1 MGDGIPLPTCLL
13 HRNVCMSH
21 PQNSSK
27 ANGGQG
33 RQASRQN
40 PDSSA
45 LDSGN
50 PDDIFSEKYAWV
62 AVGACGLASL
72 AFGPEESFKALGSS
86 THLMLFL
93 GLLTALSILL
103 VSLTYFRVTEL
114 FPKGGGGYAMAT
126 QLLGPRVGLVAGT
139 ALLVD
144 YVLMVALGISAS
156 THLMFSFLP
165 PYFYEYRVWVS
176 MALMLALMVFH
187 IQGRQLNLR
196 PFKYLFVAFLITH
209 LMVILVGFSDHF
221 QDIGGVV
228 KRSVDTT
235 RNDLSDLGWLP
246 VLAIFARGFFLGGG
260 TYTGIEAASDTV
272 QLSRYRQS
280 SENRRKMLAYVACA
294 LAFGAA
300 SLAMLYSLWEVNIE
314 PTMALNGVLFE
325 RVFTD
330 IGWDWPYVILGLLV
344 MLGLETA
351 VLLLAAHVAFVV
363 GPRVLSTMAIDSWLP
378 HQFRYLSN
386 RFVTKNG
393 ILLMGGFALLA
404 IYLSDANVDLLVVLF
419 SINVFIVFSLSMLG
433 LCVYWLKNRHEK
445 RFVKGFLS
453 ASLGFI
459 VSASILLGTVIT
471 QFFQGGWIT
480 MLITL
485 LLALTCLW
493 VRKHYRDTREKI
505 AKIDE
510 VFAMAQYGSAHSPP
524 DLIPDGNTA
533 VFIVGNSR
541 GGGLHALLW
550 VQRMFPN
557 HFQNFV
563 FMNARTVDSKAYG
576 GREALEAMRVDASV
590 SLNYFVNFCRS
601 HGMRAKSYL
610 SFGIDAVEELSRL
623 AKEVAE
629 QHPNAIFFTSKLV
642 FENEN
647 ILTRLLHNQAALELQ
662 RRLHNAGQQ
671 MVILPMRL

>member
-1 MGDGIPLPTCLL
+1 
-13 HRNVCMSH
+13 
-21 PQNSSK
+21 
-27 ANGGQG
+27 
-33 RQASRQN
+33 
-40 PDSSA
+40 
-45 LDSGN
+45 
-50 PDDIFSEKYAWV
+50 
-62 AVGACGLASL
+62 
-72 AFGPEESFKALGSS
+72 
-86 THLMLFL
+86 
-93 GLLTALSILL
+93 
-103 VSLTYFRVTEL
+103 
-114 FPKGGGGYAMAT
+114 
-126 QLLGPRVGLVAGT
+126 
-139 ALLVD
+139 
-144 YVLMVALGISAS
+144 
-156 THLMFSFLP
+156 
-165 PYFYEYRVWVS
+165 
-176 MALMLALMVFH
+176 
-187 IQGRQLNLR
+187 
-196 PFKYLFVAFLITH
+196 
-209 LMVILVGFSDHF
+209 
-221 QDIGGVV
+221 
-228 KRSVDTT
+228 
-235 RNDLSDLGWLP
+235 
-246 VLAIFARGFFLGGG
+246 
-260 TYTGIEAASDTV
+260 
-272 QLSRYRQS
+272 
-280 SENRRKMLAYVACA
+280 
-294 LAFGAA
+294 
-300 SLAMLYSLWEVNIE
+300 
-314 PTMALNGVLFE
+314 
-325 RVFTD
+325 
-330 IGWDWPYVILGLLV
+330 LGLLV

-351 VLLLAAHVAFVV
+351 VLLLAAHVAFAV

-393 ILLMGGFALLA
+393 IMLMGGLALLA

-453 ASLGFI
+453 ASLGFA
-459 VSASILLGTVIT
+459 VSASILLGTIIT

-480 MLITL
+480 MLITTVVVL
-485 LLALTCLW
+485 VCLW
-493 VRKHYRDTREKI
+493 VRNHYRETKEKI

-524 DLIPDGNTA
+524 ELIPEGNTA

-601 HGMRAKSYL
+601 HGLRAKSYL
-610 SFGIDAVEELSRL
+610 SFGTDAVEELTNL
-623 AKEVAE
+623 AKVVAE
-629 QHPNAIFFTSKLV
+629 NHPNAIFFTSKLV

>member
-1 MGDGIPLPTCLL
+1 
-13 HRNVCMSH
+13 MSQ
-21 PQNSSK
+21 PPKSGK
-27 ANGGQG
+27 ANATLGQQSAVP
-33 RQASRQN
+33 RSASTSLAADER
-40 PDSSA
+40 
-45 LDSGN
+45 
-50 PDDIFSEKYAWV
+50 DDIFSEKYAWV
-62 AVGACGLASL
+62 AVGACGLASV
-72 AFGPEESFKALGSS
+72 AFGPEESFKALGESR
-86 THLMLFL
+86 HLLLFL

-126 QLLGPRVGLVAGT
+126 NLLGPKVGLIAGA

-176 MALMLALMVFH
+176 MALMLALMNFH
-187 IQGRQLNLR
+187 IQGRHLNLK
-196 PFKYLFVAFLITH
+196 PFKYLFVAFLLTH
-209 LMVILVGFSDHF
+209 LVFILVGFSDHF

-228 KRSVDTT
+228 KRSIETT
-235 RNDLSDLGWLP
+235 ESDLSTLGWLP

-294 LAFGAA
+294 LAFAAA
-300 SLAMLYSLWEVNIE
+300 SLAALYSLWDVNLE

-330 IGWDWPYVILGLLV
+330 LGWDWPYVILGLLV

-351 VLLLAAHVAFVV
+351 VLLLAAHVAFAV

-393 ILLMGGFALLA
+393 IMLMGGLALVA

-445 RFVKGFLS
+445 RFIKGILS
-453 ASLGFI
+453 ASLGFA
-459 VSASILLGTVIT
+459 VSASILLGTIIT

-480 MLITL
+480 MLITTVVVL
-485 LLALTCLW
+485 VCLW
-493 VRKHYRDTREKI
+493 VRNHYRDTKEKI

-524 DLIPDGNTA
+524 ELIPEGNTA

-601 HGMRAKSYL
+601 HGLRAKSYL
-610 SFGIDAVEELSRL
+610 SFGTDAVEELTNL
-623 AKEVAE
+623 AKVVADN
-629 QHPNAIFFTSKLV
+629 HPNAIFFTSKLV

-647 ILTRLLHNQAALELQ
+647 ILTRFLHNQAALELQ

>member
-1 MGDGIPLPTCLL
+1 MNRMNFSKHDAPLSE
-13 HRNVCMSH
+13 R
-21 PQNSSK
+21 
-27 ANGGQG
+27 ANHEP
-33 RQASRQN
+33 R
-40 PDSSA
+40 
-45 LDSGN
+45 
-50 PDDIFSEKYAWV
+50 DIFSEQFAWV
-62 AVGACGLASL
+62 AVGACGLASVS
-72 AFGPEESFKALGSS
+72 FGPEQSFRALGGSD
-86 THLMLFL
+86 HLMLFL
-93 GLLTALSILL
+93 AVLTGVAILL

-126 QLLGPRVGLVAGT
+126 TLLGQRVGLLAGA

-165 PYFYEYRVWVS
+165 PFAYEYRVWVS
-176 MALMLALMVFH
+176 GALMIALMMYH

-196 PFKYLFVAFLITH
+196 PFKILFVLFLIAH
-209 LMVILVGFSDHF
+209 LVMILVGFSDHF
-221 QDIGGVV
+221 EDIDQVIKDSV
-228 KRSVDTT
+228 KATKDDVS
-235 RNDLSDLGWLP
+235 SMGWLA

-260 TYTGIEAASDTV
+260 TFTGVEAASDTV
-272 QLSRYRQS
+272 QQTRYRQS
-280 SENRRKMLAYVACA
+280 SENRRKMLVYVACA
-294 LAFGAA
+294 LAFAA
-300 SLAMLYSLWEVNIE
+300 SSLSVLYLLWGVRVE

-325 RVFTD
+325 RVFTTL
-330 IGWDWPYVILGLLV
+330 GWDWQYVILGLLV

-351 VLLLAAHVAFVV
+351 VLLLSAHVGFVM

-393 ILLMGGFALLA
+393 IVLMGGMAFLA
-404 IYLSDANVDLLVVLF
+404 IVLSRAQVDLLLVLF

-433 LCVYWLKNRHEK
+433 LCVYWLKNRNHP
-445 RFVKGFLS
+445 RFLKGVLS
-453 ASLGFI
+453 SALGFV
-459 VSASILLGTVIT
+459 VSVSILLGTIVT

-480 MLITL
+480 MLIT
-485 LLALTCLW
+485 AIVVAVCLQ
-493 VRKHYRDTREKI
+493 VKKHYRETKEKI

-510 VFAMAQYGSAHSPP
+510 VFALAQYGSEHSPP
-524 DLIPDGNTA
+524 EMIEHGNTA

-563 FMNARTVDSKAYG
+563 FMNAPTVDSKAYG

-590 SLNYFVNFCRS
+590 SLNYFVNFCKS
-601 HGMRAKSYL
+601 HGLRAKSYL
-610 SFGIDAVEELSRL
+610 AFGTDAVEELGKL
-623 AKEVAE
+623 AGQVA
-629 QHPNAIFFTSKLV
+629 QDHPNAIFFTSKLV
-642 FENEN
+642 FETEN
-647 ILTRLLHNQAALELQ
+647 IFTRLLHNQAALELQ

>member
-1 MGDGIPLPTCLL
+1 MDE
-13 HRNVCMSH
+13 
-21 PQNSSK
+21 PQVFSKIKSNSNTSRETSVGSIDSK
-27 ANGGQG
+27 VT
-33 RQASRQN
+33 
-40 PDSSA
+40 
-45 LDSGN
+45 
-50 PDDIFSEKYAWV
+50 DDIFSEKYAWV
-62 AVGACGLASL
+62 AVGSCGLASL
-72 AFGPEESFKALGSS
+72 AFGPEESFKALGDSH
-86 THLMLFL
+86 HLLLFL
-93 GLLTALSILL
+93 GLLTAFSILL

-126 QLLGPRVGLVAGT
+126 HLLGPRVGLVAGA

-144 YVLMVALGISAS
+144 YVLMVALGIAAS

-165 PYFYEYRVWVS
+165 PSFYEYRVWLS
-176 MALMLALMVFH
+176 ILLMGALMVFH
-187 IQGRQLNLR
+187 IQGRKLNLKL
-196 PFKYLFVAFLITH
+196 FKYLFVVFLLTH
-209 LMVILVGFSDHF
+209 LLMILVGFSDHF

-228 KRSVDTT
+228 TT
-235 RNDLSDLGWLP
+235 SIEMTQSDLSTMGWLP

-280 SENRRKMLAYVACA
+280 SSNRRKMLAYVACA

-300 SLAMLYSLWEVNIE
+300 SLAVLYSLWDVNVE

-325 RVFTD
+325 RVMTD
-330 IGWDWPYVILGLLV
+330 IGWDWPYVIFGLLV

-351 VLLLAAHVAFVV
+351 ILLLAAHVAFVV

-393 ILLMGGFALLA
+393 IMLMGGLALLA
-404 IYLSDANVDLLVVLF
+404 IYLSDASVDLLVVLF

-433 LCVYWLKNRHEK
+433 LCVYWIKNRFEK
-445 RFVKGFLS
+445 QFLKGFLL
-453 ASLGFI
+453 ALLGFL
-459 VSASILLGTVIT
+459 VSASILIGTIVT

-480 MLITL
+480 MLVTAAVVL
-485 LLALTCLW
+485 LCLC
-493 VRKHYRDTREKI
+493 VRNHYRDTKEKI

-510 VFAMAQYGSAHSPP
+510 VFAMTQYGSAHSPSE
-524 DLIPDGNTA
+524 LIADGHTA

-563 FMNARTVDSKAYG
+563 FMNARTVDSNAYG
-576 GREALEAMRVDASV
+576 GREALESMRVDASV

-610 SFGIDAVEELSRL
+610 SFGTDAVEELSIL
-623 AKEVAE
+623 AKEVAKN
-629 QHPNAIFFTSKLV
+629 HPNSIFFTSKLV
-642 FENEN
+642 FDNEN
-647 ILTRLLHNQAALELQ
+647 IFTRLLHNQAALELQ
-662 RRLHNAGQQ
+662 RRLHNEGQQ

>member
-1 MGDGIPLPTCLL
+1 MRSSRGLDRADQPMDG
-13 HRNVCMSH
+13 
-21 PQNSSK
+21 QEK
-27 ANGGQG
+27 A
-33 RQASRQN
+33 
-40 PDSSA
+40 
-45 LDSGN
+45 
-50 PDDIFSEKYAWV
+50 DIFSEQYAWV
-62 AVGACGLASL
+62 AVGACGLASV
-72 AFGPEESFKALGSS
+72 AFGPEESFKALGDSR
-86 THLMLFL
+86 HLLFFL

-126 QLLGPRVGLVAGT
+126 HLLGARVGLVAGA

-144 YVLMVALGISAS
+144 YVLMVALGVSAS

-176 MALMLALMVFH
+176 LVIMLGLMTFH
-187 IQGRQLNLR
+187 IQGRQLNLK
-196 PFKYLFVAFLITH
+196 PFKYLFVAFLVTH
-209 LMVILVGFSDHF
+209 LVFILVGFSDHF
-221 QDIGGVV
+221 QDLAGVI
-228 KRSVDTT
+228 SHSMESTED
-235 RNDLSDLGWLP
+235 DIDSLGWLP
-246 VLAIFARGFFLGGG
+246 VLAVLARGFFLGGG

-280 SENRRKMLAYVACA
+280 SENRRKMLAYVAFA
-294 LAFGAA
+294 LAFAAA
-300 SLAMLYSLWEVNIE
+300 SLAVLYLLWDVDIE

-330 IGWDWPYVILGLLV
+330 LGWDWPYVILGLLV

-351 VLLLAAHVAFVV
+351 VLLFAAHVAFAV
-363 GPRVLSTMAIDSWLP
+363 GPNVLSTMAIDSWLP

-393 ILLMGGFALLA
+393 MMLMGMLALLA

-433 LCVYWLKNRHEK
+433 LCVYWLKNRQEK
-445 RFVKGFLS
+445 RFLKGFLS
-453 ASLGFI
+453 ASLGFA
-459 VSASILLGTVIT
+459 VSVSILVGTVVT

-480 MLITL
+480 MLVTTL
-485 LLALTCLW
+485 VVLVCLW
-493 VRKHYRDTREKI
+493 IRNHYRITKEKI
-505 AKIDE
+505 ARIDE
-510 VFAMAQYGSAHSPP
+510 VFAMVQYGSANSPP
-524 DLIPDGNTA
+524 ELVPEGNTA

-563 FMNARTVDSKAYG
+563 FMNARTVDSRAYG

-601 HGMRAKSYL
+601 HGLRAKSYL
-610 SFGIDAVEELSRL
+610 SFGTDAVEELTNL
-623 AKEVAE
+623 AKVVADN
-629 QHPNAIFFTSKLV
+629 HPNAIFFTSKLV
-642 FENEN
+642 FDNEN
-647 ILTRLLHNQAALELQ
+647 IVTRLLHNQAALELQ

-671 MVILPMRL
+671 MVILPMKL

>member
-1 MGDGIPLPTCLL
+1 MNQAPK
-13 HRNVCMSH
+13 
-21 PQNSSK
+21 SSE
-27 ANGGQG
+27 ANGPVG
-33 RQASRQN
+33 RQSGR
-40 PDSSA
+40 STSA
-45 LDSGN
+45 PSLNAEGRE
-50 PDDIFSEKYAWV
+50 DIFSEKYAWV
-62 AVGACGLASL
+62 AVGASGLASV
-72 AFGPEESFKALGSS
+72 AFGPEEFFKALGDSK
-86 THLMLFL
+86 HLLLFL
-93 GLLTALSILL
+93 GLLTAFSILL
-103 VSLTYFRVTEL
+103 VSLTYFKVTEL

-126 QLLGPRVGLVAGT
+126 NLLGPRIGLIAGA

-144 YVLMVALGISAS
+144 YVLMVALGVSAA

-165 PYFYEYRVWVS
+165 PYFYDYRVWVS
-176 MALMLALMVFH
+176 MALMVGLMVFH

-196 PFKYLFVAFLITH
+196 PFKYLFVAFLLTH
-209 LMVILVGFSDHF
+209 LVFILVGFSDHF
-221 QDIGGVV
+221 QDIGDVV
-228 KRSVDTT
+228 KRSVETT
-235 RNDLSDLGWLP
+235 QHEINTLGWLP
-246 VLAIFARGFFLGGG
+246 VLAVFARGFFLGGG

-272 QLSRYRQS
+272 QLCRYRQS
-280 SENRRKMLAYVACA
+280 SENRRKMLVYLACA
-294 LAFGAA
+294 LAFAAA
-300 SLAMLYSLWEVNIE
+300 SLATLYSLWDVNVE

-325 RVFTD
+325 RVLTD
-330 IGWDWPYVILGLLV
+330 IGWDWPYVILGLLI
-344 MLGLETA
+344 MLGLETV
-351 VLLLAAHVAFVV
+351 VLLLAAHVALSV
-363 GPRVLSTMAIDSWLP
+363 GPHVLSTMAIDSWLP

-393 ILLMGGFALLA
+393 IVLMGSLALFA

-433 LCVYWLKNRHEK
+433 LCVYWVKNQHEK
-445 RFVKGFLS
+445 RFLNGFLS
-453 ASLGFI
+453 AALGFA
-459 VSASILLGTVIT
+459 VSASILIGTVVT

-480 MLITL
+480 MLITTL
-485 LLALTCLW
+485 VVLVCLQI
-493 VRKHYRDTREKI
+493 RNHYRETKDKI

-510 VFAMAQYGSAHSPP
+510 VFAMAQYGSAHSPSE
-524 DLIPDGNTA
+524 LIPDGNTA
-533 VFIVGNSR
+533 VFVVGKSR

-601 HGMRAKSYL
+601 HGLRAKSYL
-610 SFGIDAVEELSRL
+610 SFGTDAVEELSNL

-629 QHPNAIFFTSKLV
+629 NHPNAIFFTSKLV

-647 ILTRLLHNQAALELQ
+647 ILTRLLHNQAALDLQ

>member
-1 MGDGIPLPTCLL
+1 MDA
-13 HRNVCMSH
+13 RE
-21 PQNSSK
+21 
-27 ANGGQG
+27 
-33 RQASRQN
+33 R
-40 PDSSA
+40 
-45 LDSGN
+45 
-50 PDDIFSEKYAWV
+50 DDIFSENYAWV
-62 AVGACGLASL
+62 AVGACGLASI
-72 AFGPEESFKALGSS
+72 AFGPEESFKALGDSR
-86 THLMLFL
+86 HLLMFL
-93 GLLTALSILL
+93 GLLSAFSILL

-126 QLLGPRVGLVAGT
+126 NLLGPRVGLIAGT

-165 PYFYEYRVWVS
+165 PSFYGYRVWVS
-176 MALMLALMVFH
+176 MLLMAGLMTFH
-187 IQGRQLNLR
+187 IQGRNLNLK

-209 LMVILVGFSDHF
+209 FVFILVGLSDHF
-221 QDIGGVV
+221 QDLGGVV
-228 KRSVDTT
+228 TRSVETT
-235 RNDLSDLGWLP
+235 QSDLSTLGWLP

-260 TYTGIEAASDTV
+260 TYTGIEAASDTI

-300 SLAMLYSLWEVNIE
+300 SLAVLYSLWDVNVE

-325 RVFTD
+325 RVLTD
-330 IGWDWPYVILGLLV
+330 LGWDWPYVILGLLV

-433 LCVYWLKNRHEK
+433 LCVYWLKNRQDK
-445 RFVKGFLS
+445 KFLKGFLS
-453 ASLGFI
+453 ASLGFA
-459 VSASILLGTVIT
+459 VSASILLGTIIT

-480 MLITL
+480 MLITTL
-485 LLALTCLW
+485 IVLACLW
-493 VRKHYRDTREKI
+493 VRNHYRETKDKI
-505 AKIDE
+505 SKIDE

-524 DLIPDGNTA
+524 ELIEAGNTA

-550 VQRMFPN
+550 VQRMFPD

-576 GREALEAMRVDASV
+576 GQENLEAMRVDASV

-601 HGMRAKSYL
+601 HGLRAKSYL
-610 SFGIDAVEELSRL
+610 SFGTDAVEELTSL

-629 QHPNAIFFTSKLV
+629 NHPNAIFFTSKLV
-642 FENEN
+642 FEDEN